1 MIDRRQFSLSIGA
14 AAAGAFLPRA
24 ARAAPA
30 YTGPNVFILR
40 FGGGVRRAETIG
52 ENSHAPYLM
61 HSLAKRGVL
70 IPDMQIAQLEGLAT
84 SHAEGTINILTG
96 RYLAYADRG
105 STFLDDRLEP
115 TRPTL
120 FEYLQ
125 RSFAL
130 ASHEALLINGEDRP
144 QEEFIVGAVPGHPS
158 LNLRS
163 EMLSLHRFKL
173 HKFSS
178 ILAEGKAG
186 EDVLASARSELDSL
200 LANTPEEA
208 RSSQSPIIERF
219 WESWRADYGDTGKIN
234 PRGDR
239 LLAELAVRAMRQ
251 LRPRLMMVNF
261 QDTDYVH
268 WGNASHYTRAI
279 SIIDQ
284 SIERIVEVADNDPF
298 YQSRTIFVVVPDCGR
313 DANSLM
319 DVPFQ
324 HHFNS
329 RSAHDIWAVL
339 AGPGIVS
346 GRTLDKIM
354 DQSAVASTIAAIMG
368 FRAAEAETSAMAEIF
383 T

>member
-1 MIDRRQFSLSIGA
+1 MIDRRQFNLSMGA
-14 AAAGAFLPRA
+14 VAASTLLPRA
-24 ARAAPA
+24 VKAATA
-30 YTGPNVFILR
+30 YTGPNVILLR

-52 ENSHAPYLM
+52 EKSFAPYLM
-61 HSLAKRGVL
+61 HKLAKRGVL
-70 IPDMQIAQLEGLAT
+70 IPDMQIAQLDGVAT

-96 RYLAYADRG
+96 RYLAYEDRG
-105 STFLDDRLEP
+105 STFFEDRLEP

-125 RSFAL
+125 RAFAV
-130 ASHEALLINGEDRP
+130 APHEALLINGEDRP
-144 QEEFIVGAVPGHPS
+144 QEEFLVGTVPGHPG

-173 HKFSS
+173 HKFGR
-178 ILAEGKAG
+178 ILSEGKLG
-186 EDVLASARSELDSL
+186 EDELAAARQELDEL
-200 LANTPEEA
+200 LAKTPEEA
-208 RSSQSPIIERF
+208 RAGQSPAIERF
-219 WESWRADYGDTGKIN
+219 WDSWRADYGDSGFVN

-251 LRPRLMMVNF
+251 LQPRLMMVNF

-279 SIIDQ
+279 AIIDQ
-284 SIERIVEVADNDPF
+284 SIERIVEVADADPF
-298 YQSRTIFVVVPDCGR
+298 YSGRTVFVVVPDCGR
-313 DANSLM
+313 DANGLM

-329 RSAHDIWAVL
+329 RSSHDIWALV
-339 AGPGIVS
+339 AGPGIVK
-346 GRTLDKIM
+346 GRTLDKPM
-354 DQSAVASTIAAIMG
+354 DQSAVAATIAALMG
-368 FRAAEAETSAMAEIF
+368 FRAAEAETGAMAEIF